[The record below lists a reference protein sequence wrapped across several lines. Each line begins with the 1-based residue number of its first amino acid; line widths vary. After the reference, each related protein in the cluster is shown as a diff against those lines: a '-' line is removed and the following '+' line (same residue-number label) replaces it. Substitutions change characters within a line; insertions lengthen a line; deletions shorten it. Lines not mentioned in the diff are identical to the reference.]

1 MQRVSPSKV
10 MRFIL
15 LFSVCAL
22 IAPAAVLEFEGH
34 LAPEI
39 AGSSGF
45 GSALVTYDSVAHTL
59 VVSFDWNNLTGTTTV
74 AHIHCCVD
82 PPPAVPNT
90 IGVATYPSTFPGF
103 PMGTTSGT
111 YTSPTPIDLTLA
123 SSFTNGFVNNFG
135 GGTVAGAEAAL
146 VAGLLAGRAYLNVH
160 SSFSPGGEI
169 RDFLAPVPEP
179 GTYALVGCALAGV
192 VISRLRRRS
201 AV

>member
-1 MQRVSPSKV
+1 MQRASLSKV
-10 MRFIL
+10 LRFIL

-22 IAPAAVLEFEGH
+22 TVPAAVLEFTGN

-45 GSALVTYDSVAHTL
+45 GSAEVTYDSVAHTL
-59 VVSFDWNNLTGTTTV
+59 LVSFDWNNLTGTTTV

-82 PPPAVPNT
+82 PPGTV
-90 IGVATYPSTFPGF
+90 GVATYPMTFPDF
-103 PMGTTSGT
+103 PAGTTSGT
-111 YTSPTPIDLTLA
+111 YTSPMPIDLTLA
-123 SSFTNGFVNNFG
+123 SSFTMGFLNNFG
-135 GGTVAGAEAAL
+135 GGTAAGAESAL
-146 VAGLLAGRAYLNVH
+146 VTGLMAGRAYLNVH
-160 SSFSPGGEI
+160 STFSPGGEI
-169 RDFLAPVPEP
+169 RSFLAPVPEP

>member
-1 MQRVSPSKV
+1 MQRVSLSKV
-10 MRFIL
+10 TRFIL

-22 IAPAAVLEFEGH
+22 ITPAAVLEFTGN
-34 LAPEI
+34 LAPEV

-45 GSALVTYDSVAHTL
+45 GSAEVTYDSVAHTL
-59 VVSFDWNNLTGTTTV
+59 LVSFDWNNLTGTTTV

-82 PPPAVPNT
+82 PPGTA
-90 IGVATYPSTFPGF
+90 GVATFPGTFPGF
-103 PMGTTSGT
+103 PMGTTSGS
-111 YTSPTPIDLTLA
+111 YTSPAPIDLTLA
-123 SSFTNGFVNNFG
+123 SSYTMNFLNNFG
-135 GGTVAGAEAAL
+135 GGTAAGAEAAL
-146 VAGLLAGRAYLNVH
+146 VQGLMDSRAYLNVH
-160 SSFSPGGEI
+160 TTFAMGGEI

>member
-1 MQRVSPSKV
+1 MQRVSLSKA

-22 IAPAAVLEFEGH
+22 IAPAAVLEFTGN

-59 VVSFDWNNLTGTTTV
+59 LVSFDWNNLTGTTTV

-82 PPPAVPNT
+82 PPGTV
-90 IGVATYPSTFPGF
+90 GVATYPMTFPGF
-103 PMGTTSGT
+103 PTGTTSGT
-111 YTSPTPIDLTLA
+111 YSSPTPIDLTLA
-123 SSFTNGFVNNFG
+123 SSFTGGFLG
-135 GGTVAGAEAAL
+135 AGTPADAEAAL
-146 VAGLLAGRAYLNVH
+146 LTGLLAGRAYLNVH
-160 SSFSPGGEI
+160 SLFSPSGEI
-169 RDFLAPVPEP
+169 RSFLAPVPEP
-179 GTYALVGCALAGV
+179 STYALVGCALAGV